1 LIGAKEFVDG
11 AMGLFAKG
19 FGLRPLV
26 LDGIEIGGIRRQV
39 FPGVAGLAKGVLD
52 VLPFVESGVV
62 QDDHGGGRQ
71 LGQEDLTEPGE
82 EDLGVDAGFKKADG
96 DELGTQKGTDHI
108 RAPRKTLL

>member
-1 LIGAKEFVDG
+1 
-11 AMGLFAKG
+11 MGLFADR
-19 FGLRPLV
+19 FGLCPFV

-82 EDLGVDAGFKKADG
+82 EDGN
-96 DELGTQKGTDHI
+96 
-108 RAPRKTLL
+108 APRISSMRSQTEETFSGGHHGQATPELER